1 MYNEIDLDAID
12 TTQEPPTE
20 EPARQYYF
28 MAKCREWVREFERKN
43 GRRPFAFTQTFGCQM
58 NARDS
63 EKLAGILAKTGFVET
78 EKEQEADFVIFNTC
92 ILTHHSNSFLY
103 HCTAGIIFCRNSIA
117 YFCKNKFMKRKRG
130 FFK

>member
-43 GRRPFAFTQTFGCQM
+43 GRRPFAFTQTFGCQGGM
-58 NARDS
+58 QQPFGALCERLWMQ
-63 EKLAGILAKTGFVET
+63 KK
-78 EKEQEADFVIFNTC
+78 
-92 ILTHHSNSFLY
+92 
-103 HCTAGIIFCRNSIA
+103 
-117 YFCKNKFMKRKRG
+117 
-130 FFK
+130 

>member
-58 NARDS
+58 TAKENGHKCDNYKNN
-63 EKLAGILAKTGFVET
+63 KLSLNI
-78 EKEQEADFVIFNTC
+78 
-92 ILTHHSNSFLY
+92 
-103 HCTAGIIFCRNSIA
+103 
-117 YFCKNKFMKRKRG
+117 
-130 FFK
+130 

>member
-43 GRRPFAFTQTFGCQM
+43 GRRPCFFTQTFGCQM
-58 NARDS
+58 YAERKVYRPLRAYSKEAGKCSVGAGGAR
-63 EKLAGILAKTGFVET
+63 I
-78 EKEQEADFVIFNTC
+78 
-92 ILTHHSNSFLY
+92 
-103 HCTAGIIFCRNSIA
+103 
-117 YFCKNKFMKRKRG
+117 
-130 FFK
+130 

>member
-1 MYNEIDLDAID
+1 MYQEIDLDQID
-12 TTQEPPTE
+12 LDRKPPTE

-63 EKLAGILAKTGFVET
+63 EKLAGILKQTGFQET
-78 EKEQEADFVIFNTC
+78 DIEEADFVIYNTC
-92 ILTHHSNSFLY
+92 TVRDNANKRVFGRLGVLNGYKKKIKF
-103 HCTAGIIFCRNSIA
+103 
-117 YFCKNKFMKRKRG
+117 KNI
-130 FFK
+130 

>member
-43 GRRPFAFTQTFGCQM
+43 GRRPFAFTQTFGWHTSDGASPTASEFQG
-58 NARDS
+58 ARQVQTS
-63 EKLAGILAKTGFVET
+63 
-78 EKEQEADFVIFNTC
+78 
-92 ILTHHSNSFLY
+92 LY
-103 HCTAGIIFCRNSIA
+103 P
-117 YFCKNKFMKRKRG
+117 K
-130 FFK
+130 

>member
-43 GRRPFAFTQTFGCQM
+43 GRRPFAFTQTFGWGEGFEQ
-58 NARDS
+58 R
-63 EKLAGILAKTGFVET
+63 EIKTEEGELCVSFWHSGDDFFIKT
-78 EKEQEADFVIFNTC
+78 EQELKQWQTQDQGMQMG
-92 ILTHHSNSFLY
+92 
-103 HCTAGIIFCRNSIA
+103 GI
-117 YFCKNKFMKRKRG
+117 G
-130 FFK
+130 

>member
-43 GRRPFAFTQTFGCQM
+43 GRRPCFFTQTFGWHMCKKDTCLLL
-58 NARDS
+58 RDHVL
-63 EKLAGILAKTGFVET
+63 KWKAI
-78 EKEQEADFVIFNTC
+78 
-92 ILTHHSNSFLY
+92 
-103 HCTAGIIFCRNSIA
+103 
-117 YFCKNKFMKRKRG
+117 
-130 FFK
+130 

>member
-43 GRRPFAFTQTFGCQM
+43 GRRPFAFTQTFGRPM
-58 NARDS
+58 NFSGLVSGLRVRVRHA
-63 EKLAGILAKTGFVET
+63 AFM
-78 EKEQEADFVIFNTC
+78 
-92 ILTHHSNSFLY
+92 
-103 HCTAGIIFCRNSIA
+103 TASIPPQTTA
-117 YFCKNKFMKRKRG
+117 FEIRVVR
-130 FFK
+130 

>member
-43 GRRPFAFTQTFGCQM
+43 GRRPCFFTQTFGWHM
-58 NARDS
+58 GELK
-63 EKLAGILAKTGFVET
+63 EKDKEEILNGLK
-78 EKEQEADFVIFNTC
+78 
-92 ILTHHSNSFLY
+92 
-103 HCTAGIIFCRNSIA
+103 
-117 YFCKNKFMKRKRG
+117 
-130 FFK
+130 